1 MSHVQ
6 PKVWSEKGAVAQ
18 TEDVDS
24 WAKGGRK
31 TLFSQKLFIIKY
43 YALSLPS
50 AEAIQN
56 RK

>member
-6 PKVWSEKGAVAQ
+6 PKVWSEEGAVAQ

-31 TLFSQKLFIIKY
+31 TLLSQELFIIKY

>member
-6 PKVWSEKGAVAQ
+6 PKVWSEEGAVAQ

-31 TLFSQKLFIIKY
+31 TAQSKPFHYKILCII
-43 YALSLPS
+43 PS
-50 AEAIQN
+50 
-56 RK
+56 KC